1 MAEREALHVYLSP
14 EAKRRIDEFTAEQ
27 GISMSGF
34 VEAMASDEK
43 LLDGKHL
50 DDLMQRIVRDARKID
65 VARRRRGGR
74 PAKR

>member
-1 MAEREALHVYLSP
+1 VAEREALHVYLSP
-14 EAKRRIDEFTAEQ
+14 EAKRKIDEFTAEQ

-34 VEAMASDEK
+34 VEAMASD
-43 LLDGKHL
+43 
-50 DDLMQRIVRDARKID
+50 DDLLNGALNGLMERIVRDARKID

>member
-1 MAEREALHVYLSP
+1 VAEREALHFYLSP
-14 EAKRRIDEFTAEQ
+14 EAKRKIDEFTAEQ

-34 VEAMASDEK
+34 VEAMASDGD
-43 LLDGKHL
+43 LLNGSL
-50 DDLMQRIVRDARKID
+50 DALMERIVRDARKID

>member
-34 VEAMASDEK
+34 VEAMASDDE
-43 LLDGKHL
+43 LLNGKL
-50 DDLMQRIVRDARKID
+50 DDLMERIVRDARKID

>member
-14 EAKRRIDEFTAEQ
+14 EAKQRIDDFTAAQ
-27 GISMSGF
+27 GISMSGL
-34 VEAMASDEK
+34 VEAMASDDG
-43 LLDGKHL
+43 LLDGSL
-50 DDLMQRIVRDARKID
+50 DDLMERIVQDARKVD

>member
-1 MAEREALHVYLSP
+1 VAEREALHVYLSP
-14 EAKRRIDEFTAEQ
+14 EAKRKIDEFTAEQ

-34 VEAMASDEK
+34 VEAMASDAD
-43 LLDGKHL
+43 LLNGTL
-50 DDLMQRIVRDARKID
+50 SGTMERIVADARKID